1 MKLIANHKYKNFTI
15 HHYDE
20 ILSTNQSAYN
30 LAENRQIFDRE
41 LILANLQTKGRGR
54 LDRAWSSPLGNLYFS
69 LILQPKINLNQISKI
84 SFVVSCA
91 IQKTFEKIF
100 NQFEIQAEIKN
111 KWPNDLLINNQK
123 VAGILIEGKNSENL
137 NEFLVVGVGIN
148 VISNPT
154 DTIFPATNLAS
165 FSINIS
171 TLDLLKLF
179 LDEFEV
185 LYENWLKFGFKNI
198 RELWLKNAFNLDQNI
213 IIKPNN
219 ISISGVFKNI
229 DDDGNILIEVDNK
242 IMKFF
247 CGDIFI

>member
-1 MKLIANHKYKNFTI
+1 MKLIANRKYKNFTI

-20 ILSTNQSAYN
+20 LSSTNELAYN
-30 LAENRQIFDRE
+30 LAENQQIFDHE
-41 LILANLQTKGRGR
+41 LILANYQTKGRGR
-54 LDRAWSSPLGNLYFS
+54 LQRDWYSPYGNLYFS

-100 NQFEIQAEIKN
+100 NKYELKAEIKN

-123 VAGILIEGKNSENL
+123 IAGILIESKNSHNL

-148 VISNPT
+148 IASNPT
-154 DTIFPATNLAS
+154 GTIFPATNLAS

-179 LDEFEV
+179 LDEFEI

-198 RELWLKNAFNLDQNI
+198 RELWLKNAYNLNQNI
-213 IIKPNN
+213 TIKPSNTK
-219 ISISGVFKNI
+219 ISGVFKNI
-229 DDDGNILIEVDNK
+229 DDDGNILIEIDNK

-247 CGDIFI
+247 FGDIFV